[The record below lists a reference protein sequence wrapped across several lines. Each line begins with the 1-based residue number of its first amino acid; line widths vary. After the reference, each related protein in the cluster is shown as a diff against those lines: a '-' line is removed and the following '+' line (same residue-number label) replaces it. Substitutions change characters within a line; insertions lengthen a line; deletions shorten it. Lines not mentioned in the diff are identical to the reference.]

1 TVDRRPNRRGSR
13 HASVPTVK
21 ALIIDTAGWIACA
34 DGADPAHDRCRAVRN
49 EALEAGQTL
58 VTTDFV
64 VDETLTLLRF
74 RLGLHA
80 AETWWQQ
87 VDRSSR
93 LRWER
98 IDSDRFEKARQLFFQ
113 YGDKD
118 FSFTDC
124 TSFVIM
130 REIRLTHALTKNR
143 HFGQMGFQVLP
154 VPRGRVTRR

>member
-1 TVDRRPNRRGSR
+1 
-13 HASVPTVK
+13 VK
-21 ALIIDTAGWIACA
+21 ALFVDTAGWMACA
-34 DGADPAHDRCRAVRN
+34 DASDPVHVRCCAARDG
-49 EALEAGQTL
+49 ALEAGQAL

-74 RLGLHA
+74 RLGLSA

-113 YGDKD
+113 YRDKD
-118 FSFTDC
+118 LSFTDC
-124 TSFVIM
+124 TSCVTM
-130 REIRLTHALTKNR
+130 RELRLTHALTTDR
-143 HFGQMGFQVLP
+143 HFSQMGFQVLP
-154 VPRGRVTRR
+154 GARSRAPRK

>member
-1 TVDRRPNRRGSR
+1 
-13 HASVPTVK
+13 A
-21 ALIIDTAGWIACA
+21 A
-34 DGADPAHDRCRAVRN
+34 RA
-49 EALEAGQTL
+49 AAIEAGGIL

-74 RLGLHA
+74 RLGLIA
-80 AETWWQQ
+80 AGKWWQQ

-113 YGDKD
+113 YRDKD
-118 FSFTDC
+118 LSFTDC
-124 TSFVIM
+124 TSCVIM